1 MHMVATLN
9 IIMQFKI
16 RQRASYIICLDN
28 ISMVHHTQF
37 HQRLYRKFDAPL
49 FMVARNFLY
58 QWNKLMQLYGVKTMI
73 SSGPTM
79 FAFT

>member
-9 IIMQFKI
+9 MIMQFKI
-16 RQRASYIICLDN
+16 RQRASYN
-28 ISMVHHTQF
+28 YMPGKHF
-37 HQRLYRKFDAPL
+37 HGASYTVSPDGRKVFDAPL